1 VTDSFEKK
9 GAMNMEDKTP
19 MKYRRMA
26 LSTFLF
32 AILIA
37 SACAPT
43 SPPPDSQH
51 PPLADTEWLLVQING
66 QPPLAGTQV
75 TLIFEDANLGGMT
88 GCNHFGGDY
97 TSSQEGELSIGT
109 LVQTEM
115 YCMEPEGV
123 MAQEVMYQERLSQAS
138 SYRVVNERL
147 ELLNPQGEVI
157 LVFE

>member
-1 VTDSFEKK
+1 
-9 GAMNMEDKTP
+9 MIDKTTRQ
-19 MKYRRMA
+19 YRWIA
-26 LSTFLF
+26 LSSLLL
-32 AILIA
+32 AVMLV
-37 SACAPT
+37 SACAPA
-43 SPPPDSQH
+43 SPPPPANQH
-51 PPLADTEWLLVQING
+51 PPLAGTDWLLVQING

-75 TLIFEDANLGGMT
+75 TLVFEEANLGGMT

-97 TSSQEGELSIGT
+97 TSSPDGKLSIGT
-109 LVQTEM
+109 LVQTEI